1 MLDAGRGSIVNI
13 ASITGAVVGMP
24 GRAPYAS
31 SKGGVVGLTRTLAV
45 EWADRGVRVNA
56 VLPGPV
62 RTPMVLQAIEDGILD
77 ERQIVD
83 RTPAG
88 RLALPE
94 DVAGA
99 VVLLC
104 APGAAFVTGQTVV
117 VDGGYSA
124 FGAAHPVRR
133 VGVRSSMLQR
143 DVQHGRPD
151 PD

>member
-1 MLDAGRGSIVNI
+1 MLAAGRGSIVNI
-13 ASITGAVVGMP
+13 ASITGPLVGMP

-45 EWADRGVRVNA
+45 EWASRGVRVNA

-62 RTPMVLQAIEDGILD
+62 RTPMVIDAIEEGILD
-77 ERQIVD
+77 EREIID

-104 APGAAFVTGQTVV
+104 SPGAGFVTGQTVT

-124 FGAAHPVRR
+124 FGAAHPASRR
-133 VGVRSSMLQR
+133 YS
-143 DVQHGRPD
+143 
-151 PD
+151 